1 MIYSYLEGHGWEHV
15 LSHRIRPKIKTTST
29 VGDCCA
35 NITSG
40 PDLFASMSS
49 FQVLDF
55 ECFYDFD
62 SPQTNPFEP
71 HKLDLTRPT
80 ICFIVAPSAL
90 TCSPAAF
97 TTQLL
102 LDGRWMLN
110 STSRDPNAKASHL
123 WAEKILKM
131 TPNKQCLFVNRV
143 LLLHEVASKR
153 GGKSSNSRLSLAE
166 WQQECDRAC
175 ILGYIIDAM
184 GQKTDSMGE
193 LMFAKDVIESVLQ
206 RAIEG
211 TFD

>member
-1 MIYSYLEGHGWEHV
+1 MVIV
-15 LSHRIRPKIKTTST
+15 AANTTS
-29 VGDCCA
+29 
-35 NITSG
+35 SG
-40 PDLFASMSS
+40 PDLFAFMSW

-62 SPQTNPFEP
+62 SPHANPFEP

-80 ICFIVAPSAL
+80 ICYFVAPSAL
-90 TCSPAAF
+90 TCFPAAF
-97 TTQLL
+97 TNQLL

-110 STSRDPNAKASHL
+110 STSRDPNAKSIHL

-131 TPNKQCLFVNRV
+131 TPNKQCLFINRV

-166 WQQECDRAC
+166 WHQECDRAC

-184 GQKTDSMGE
+184 TEKTDSMGE
-193 LMFAKDVIESVLQ
+193 LMFAKDAIESVLQ
-206 RAIEG
+206 RSIEG